1 MIGTLGSSFDF
12 VLVDWEEL
20 GILSLIV
27 TIMVDLSL
35 NPASSSMAVFFFRIS
50 PPST

>member
-1 MIGTLGSSFDF
+1 
-12 VLVDWEEL
+12 
-20 GILSLIV
+20 
-27 TIMVDLSL
+27 MVDLSL